1 MLKFS
6 FRCKWYSTT
15 TFICFILEL
24 SGSDMSYFP
33 IGCFMDKHIGE
44 RPLEK
49 LVANFRNGIDWYH
62 MSKTVK
68 KCAEDALS
76 KHYDVF
82 GVQFYGE
89 CWSGDEGYK
98 TYDKDGFNLQ
108 GCWEGVGKSNNNYV
122 YAFTSK

>member
-1 MLKFS
+1 MILNNNFYLFYS
-6 FRCKWYSTT
+6 RTFRFGY
-15 TFICFILEL
+15 EL
-24 SGSDMSYFP
+24 LSHRLFHGQTHRGATDA
-33 IGCFMDKHIGE
+33 
-44 RPLEK
+44 
-49 LVANFRNGIDWYH
+49 ANFRNGIDWHH

-68 KCAEDALS
+68 NCAEDALS